1 MVSVFKV
8 GGVILT
14 FCNVFVLL
22 TFISF
27 PITAEAF
34 SRGADSSEVGQQPA
48 QLHKAQAHQA
58 KTSHDGKTETQNISA
73 VAVPEPP
80 VLWLMG
86 IGISLFAIFA
96 LIKRFR
102 GQDASR
108 DNAK

>member
-1 MVSVFKV
+1 MVSIFKV

-14 FCNVFVLL
+14 YCNVFVLVTL
-22 TFISF
+22 ISF
-27 PITAEAF
+27 PMTAEAF
-34 SRGADSSEVGQQPA
+34 SRGADSSELGQQPA
-48 QLHKAQAHQA
+48 QLHQAQ
-58 KTSHDGKTETQNISA
+58 TSHDGKTDTQNISA

-102 GQDASR
+102 GKNGSR
-108 DNAK
+108 DNAI

>member
-1 MVSVFKV
+1 MVSIFKV

-14 FCNVFVLL
+14 YCNVFVLVTL
-22 TFISF
+22 ISF
-27 PITAEAF
+27 PMTAAAF
-34 SRGADSSEVGQQPA
+34 SRAADSSEVFQQPA
-48 QLHKAQAHQA
+48 QLHKAP
-58 KTSHDGKTETQNISA
+58 HDGKTDTQNISA

-102 GQDASR
+102 GKNASR
-108 DNAK
+108 DNAI

>member
-1 MVSVFKV
+1 MESVFKV

-14 FCNVFVLL
+14 FCNVFVLVTL
-22 TFISF
+22 IAF
-27 PITAEAF
+27 PMTAEAF

-48 QLHKAQAHQA
+48 QLHKA
-58 KTSHDGKTETQNISA
+58 SHNGKTDTQNISA